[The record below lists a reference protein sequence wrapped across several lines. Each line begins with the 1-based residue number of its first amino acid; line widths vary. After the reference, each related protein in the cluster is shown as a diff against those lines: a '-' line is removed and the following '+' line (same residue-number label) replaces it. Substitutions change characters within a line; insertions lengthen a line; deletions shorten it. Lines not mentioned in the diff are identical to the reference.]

1 MRSLTL
7 TVLLLGIMGIMTC
20 LFSCSDSHTRIQLD
34 TAESLVDSDPDS
46 ALRILRKIEL
56 PRRKHESVEARY
68 NKLLTKARHK
78 ADSLPLDDSIAR
90 IAADYYERKK
100 DSRNAA
106 KAHYLAGICDY
117 TNGHYANAMVCYL

>member
-46 ALRILRKIEL
+46 ALRILPKNQL
-56 PRRKHESVEARY
+56 P
-68 NKLLTKARHK
+68 
-78 ADSLPLDDSIAR
+78 P
-90 IAADYYERKK
+90 RKK
-100 DSRNAA
+100 EKHDSDQ
-106 KAHYLAGICDY
+106 GPP
-117 TNGHYANAMVCYL
+117 

>member
-7 TVLLLGIMGIMTC
+7 TVLLLCIMGIMTC

-34 TAESLVDSDPDS
+34 TAESLVDSDPDP

-68 NKLLTKARHK
+68 NMLLTKARYK
-78 ADSLPLDDSIAR
+78 ADSLSLDDSIAR
-90 IAADYYERKK
+90 VAADYYERKK